1 MFQVLRLPTYL
12 DPIFTFTVLIW
23 LVISY
28 ITMGSKM
35 NLRVVW
41 SKLNP
46 PWAVLIGM
54 FCQFIVMPALA
65 FGLAYAFSLNSSTA
79 IGLIFDGRF
88 YVYCCYFV

>member
-12 DPIFTFTVLIW
+12 DPIFTFTILIW

-35 NLRVVW
+35 DLRSVW

-65 FGLAYAFSLNSSTA
+65 FGLAFAFSLDSSA
-79 IGLIFDGRF
+79 SIGLIFDGRF
-88 YVYCCYFV
+88 MLFV